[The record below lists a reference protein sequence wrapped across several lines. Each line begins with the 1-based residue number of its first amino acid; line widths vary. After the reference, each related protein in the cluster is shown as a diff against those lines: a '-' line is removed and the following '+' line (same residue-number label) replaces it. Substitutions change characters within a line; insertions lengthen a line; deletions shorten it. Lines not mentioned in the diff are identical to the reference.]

1 MPIYVAPRND
11 SARLTFLKTAAVTA
25 AKDIV
30 AGNNF
35 ITQTTVSAITA
46 FAPQMQE
53 KLNIISLKLS
63 GREKEVREKNEA
75 ADEVS
80 GCVRDMWEVVKRR
93 VRRSKQ
99 PAEVLTYY
107 QLPLSG
113 ETPRL
118 STPDEWIAM
127 GQQLV
132 VGDAQAVA
140 AGYPAM
146 VNPSAADLNVL
157 VQAAQSEK
165 DDVAIADREYDQ
177 AQEALAV
184 LRVQA
189 DDLIGE
195 VMAQLRYVLRRLDA
209 SSQRRIMRT
218 YGAEF
223 TYLEGE
229 PPDEPAPPPEP

>member
-1 MPIYVAPRND
+1 MPVYAAPGSD
-11 SARLTFLKTAAVTA
+11 LARLAFLKTAAVTA
-25 AKDIV
+25 ARDIL
-30 AGNNF
+30 AGNLF
-35 ITQTTVSAITA
+35 VTQPTIDAMVAFLPQLETNVTA
-46 FAPQMQE
+46 VTQ
-53 KLNIISLKLS
+53 KLS
-63 GREKEVREKNEA
+63 GRAKEIREKNEA
-75 ADEVS
+75 ADQVAT
-80 GCVRDMWEVVKRR
+80 CVRDMWEVVKRR
-93 VRRSKQ
+93 VRRLNQ

-113 ETPRL
+113 ETPKL
-118 STPDEWIAM
+118 YTADEWIVM

-132 VGDAQAVA
+132 AGDAQAVA

-146 VNPSAADLNVL
+146 VNPSATDLNTL
-157 VQAAQSEK
+157 VQEAQTEK

-177 AQEALAV
+177 AQEAMAA

-189 DDLIGE
+189 DEMISE

-229 PPDEPAPPPEP
+229 PPDEPVLPPEP